1 MLSKTTEQG
10 QNQNIKLFSPS
21 KYLIWLEFL
30 EGSIVQWKEYGFW
43 KQDCQTLALGSPV
56 YYEVGGMLLRVS
68 RASIFPA
75 LKKGVGQGLLIVTPW
90 GDGKNV
96 LKLDNAIGC
105 TTLEIH

>member
-1 MLSKTTEQG
+1 M
-10 QNQNIKLFSPS
+10 
-21 KYLIWLEFL
+21 
-30 EGSIVQWKEYGFW
+30 
-43 KQDCQTLALGSPV
+43 